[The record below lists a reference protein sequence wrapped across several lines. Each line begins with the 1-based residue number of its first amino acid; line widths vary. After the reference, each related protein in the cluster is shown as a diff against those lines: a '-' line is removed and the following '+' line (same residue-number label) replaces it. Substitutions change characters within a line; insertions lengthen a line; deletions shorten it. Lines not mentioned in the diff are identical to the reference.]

1 MPSLFLCG
9 WRMDLELNS
18 NKAWFPGLWI
28 STYCSHEILW
38 VLKIMDWLSRTEILV
53 VLNCEVS
60 KTHILVYCYSEI
72 AWFCWLVDINVFMYI
87 HMCVCV
93 CVLVTQ
99 SYPTLW
105 DPMDCSLPG
114 SSVHRDS
121 PGKKSGV
128 DCHMLLQGIFST
140 RRANPGLLNFRQIL
154 YCLSHWEILHNT
166 NTCSIHWIVL
176 LILFLLI
183 IL

>member
-1 MPSLFLCG
+1 
-9 WRMDLELNS
+9 MDLELNS

-93 CVLVTQ
+93 CVCVLVTQ
-99 SYPTLW
+99 SYLTLW
-105 DPMDCSLPG
+105 YPMDCNLSG
-114 SSVHRDS
+114 SSVHGIPQARTREWIAICFCRVS
-121 PGKKSGV
+121 SLPGEQTPVSWTSGRFFTVWATGKSY
-128 DCHMLLQGIFST
+128 IT
-140 RRANPGLLNFRQIL
+140 QIL
-154 YCLSHWEILHNT
+154 AQFIELFCLF
-166 NTCSIHWIVL
+166 C
-176 LILFLLI
+176 FY
-183 IL
+183 